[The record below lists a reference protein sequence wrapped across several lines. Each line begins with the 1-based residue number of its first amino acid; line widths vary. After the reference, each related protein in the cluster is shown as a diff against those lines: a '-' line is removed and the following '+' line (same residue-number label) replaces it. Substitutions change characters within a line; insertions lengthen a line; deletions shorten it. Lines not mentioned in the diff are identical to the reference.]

1 MYFKHHNKKKQFIDL
16 YQISLNLKILR
27 IRFCEILYYIASFL
41 SKINNVLFSWLV
53 SRSPLCE
60 FSGSVLVFWQHCG
73 KYVTDFA
80 TYGCFT
86 EMGRWVYL
94 GEE

>member
-16 YQISLNLKILR
+16 YQTSLNLKILR
-27 IRFCEILYYIASFL
+27 ISFCEILYYIASFL
-41 SKINNVLFSWLV
+41 SKINNILFSWLV

-73 KYVTDFA
+73 KYVTHFA

-94 GEE
+94 GGE